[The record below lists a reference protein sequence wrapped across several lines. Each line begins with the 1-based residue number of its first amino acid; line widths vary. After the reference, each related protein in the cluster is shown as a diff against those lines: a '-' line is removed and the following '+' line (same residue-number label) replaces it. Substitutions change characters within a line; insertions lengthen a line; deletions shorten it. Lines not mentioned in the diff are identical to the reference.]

1 METSER
7 RVISVIVINEA
18 SVLSR
23 VTDLFSGRGYNITSL
38 TVAPIPESKY
48 SRLTI
53 VTSGSVR
60 VIEQITKQLHKLI
73 PILKVYEHEDLVEK
87 EMAMVKFPASENIAD
102 ISALCEAYNGKIV
115 NVGENV
121 IIVMVADEPD
131 RIKHFIQA
139 ATKFNPIECLYLRYS
154 ISMTRFSF
162 CELLALKY
170 GSNISPFFSC
180 FWL

>member
-1 METSER
+1 MEASER
-7 RVISVIVINEA
+7 RVISVIVVNES

-23 VTDLFSGRGYNITSL
+23 ITDLFSARGYNITSL

-73 PILKVYEHEDLVEK
+73 PVLRVYEHADLVEK
-87 EMAMVKFPASENIAD
+87 EMAMVKFPSSENIAD

-121 IIVMVADEPD
+121 IITMIADEPKRVD
-131 RIKHFIQA
+131 NFLKLIKRY
-139 ATKFNPIECLYLRYS
+139 NPKEIVKS
-154 ISMTRFSF
+154 GAV
-162 CELLALKY
+162 ALER
-170 GSNISPFFSC
+170 
-180 FWL
+180 

>member
-1 METSER
+1 MEKNER
-7 RVISVIVINEA
+7 RVISVIVVNEA

-23 VTDLFSGRGYNITSL
+23 ITDLFSGRGYNITSL

-73 PILKVYEHEDLVEK
+73 PILRVYEHADLVEK
-87 EMAMVKFPASENIAD
+87 EMAMIKFPVTENITD
-102 ISALCEAYNGKIV
+102 INTLCEAYNGKIV

-121 IIVMVADEPD
+121 IIAMVADEPK
-131 RIKHFIQA
+131 RVENFLKIIKRY
-139 ATKFNPIECLYLRYS
+139 NPKEIVRS
-154 ISMTRFSF
+154 GAV
-162 CELLALKY
+162 ALER
-170 GSNISPFFSC
+170 
-180 FWL
+180 